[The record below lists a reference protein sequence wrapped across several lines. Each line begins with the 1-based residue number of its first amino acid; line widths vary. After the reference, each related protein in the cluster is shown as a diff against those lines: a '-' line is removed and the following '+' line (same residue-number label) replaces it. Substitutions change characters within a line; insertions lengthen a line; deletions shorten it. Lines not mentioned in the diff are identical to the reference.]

1 MKNFGDRGGC
11 YPSEISIILHMI
23 RKPNSVI
30 VLLFIQ
36 TNFKFKN
43 VATTCLPLSMLS
55 SSSIAHVEDC
65 SLIFI
70 PCSLF
75 PNAIFLSP
83 GYKHFWLSVSCLVSG
98 CGQNQN
104 KTNLTKE
111 ILEISRSWTSVLM
124 AATCGN
130 RPKQNS
136 VINNAQ
142 KDYKHRK
149 ILYLFETFS
158 MIQLKCLVI
167 PAGEE

>member
-1 MKNFGDRGGC
+1 MF
-11 YPSEISIILHMI
+11 S
-23 RKPNSVI
+23 
-30 VLLFIQ
+30 
-36 TNFKFKN
+36 
-43 VATTCLPLSMLS
+43 
-55 SSSIAHVEDC
+55 
-65 SLIFI
+65 I

-75 PNAIFLSP
+75 PNSIFLSP
-83 GYKHFWLSVSCLVSG
+83 GYKHFWISVSCLVSG

-111 ILEISRSWTSVLM
+111 ILEIIRSWTSVLM

-167 PAGEE
+167 PAGEEWNGFFPVHFSSFERFHVVVLYLRS

>member
-1 MKNFGDRGGC
+1 MVNYACAFSQ
-11 YPSEISIILHMI
+11 SELGKYFKWII
-23 RKPNSVI
+23 N
-30 VLLFIQ
+30 
-36 TNFKFKN
+36 
-43 VATTCLPLSMLS
+43 
-55 SSSIAHVEDC
+55 
-65 SLIFI
+65 IFI

-75 PNAIFLSP
+75 PNSIFISP
-83 GYKHFWLSVSCLVSG
+83 DYSHFWISVSGLVIG
-98 CGQNQN
+98 CGQNQD
-104 KTNLTKE
+104 KTNLTEE

-167 PAGEE
+167 PAGEEWSGFFPVHFSSFERFHVVVL